1 MRRSAA
7 KMTKKSTSAR
17 RIVLVLNGPN
27 LNLLGTRE
35 PELYGRE
42 TLQDIEQRLRASA
55 EGSEVGLEFFQ
66 GNDEGG
72 LVDRIHQAARDGVDF
87 ILINPAAYTHTSV
100 AIRDAL
106 AAVRIPFIE
115 VHLSNIHAREPFRHR
130 SYVSDLAIGTIC
142 GLGSQGYELA
152 LAYALRKLTARPA
165 G

>member
-130 SYVSDLAIGTIC
+130 SYVSDIAIGTIC